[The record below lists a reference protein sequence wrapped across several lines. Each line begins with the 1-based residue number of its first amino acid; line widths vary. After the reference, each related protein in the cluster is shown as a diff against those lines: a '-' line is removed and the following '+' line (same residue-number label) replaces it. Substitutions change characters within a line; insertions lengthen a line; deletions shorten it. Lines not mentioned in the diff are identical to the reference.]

1 MDIPDAQAYGA
12 GSHLRDIDD
21 QRQVAAERL
30 ARPASEWLAAARHR
44 EPGEPP
50 CPRWPIDL
58 SPAEAVAE
66 RTATDHER
74 IRCYGPLFDPDILE
88 VREVDGKAALSW
100 VADTD
105 VYDMHVDDRPKG
117 TLNGQQNTG
126 FAFMRR
132 ITVARQPD
140 FEALDIRGDG
150 RLRYDAWIDLMH
162 QGWTIR
168 LMSVHL
174 WWSATPM
181 GSA

>member
-1 MDIPDAQAYGA
+1 MWFSSCGLLLRSLSRIGIALARPHDRPLRQRVVIRVDIPDAQAYGA

-88 VREVDGKAALSW
+88 VQEVDGKAALSW
-100 VADTD
+100 VA
-105 VYDMHVDDRPKG
+105 
-117 TLNGQQNTG
+117 L
-126 FAFMRR
+126 
-132 ITVARQPD
+132 
-140 FEALDIRGDG
+140 
-150 RLRYDAWIDLMH
+150 
-162 QGWTIR
+162 
-168 LMSVHL
+168 
-174 WWSATPM
+174 
-181 GSA
+181 